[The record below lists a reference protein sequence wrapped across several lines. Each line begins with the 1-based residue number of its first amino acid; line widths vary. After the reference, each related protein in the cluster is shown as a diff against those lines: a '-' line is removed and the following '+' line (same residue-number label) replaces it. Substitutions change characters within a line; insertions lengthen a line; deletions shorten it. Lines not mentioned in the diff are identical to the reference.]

1 MPKRAAWIGLGIA
14 SALACASAT
23 PLARPDAT
31 QQAFAFRQLVAIAQ
45 LDDESARRAAEDAL
59 VDVLVTQPAAVR
71 GLQVVASYTLY
82 SARELDDAALLRAH
96 LEAAGFD
103 GAVELRRVSGE
114 ERACCGHDRIVRIE
128 ASIYSVS
135 REAPLWSGVSGTLG
149 PDDALERV
157 DELAHA
163 VVAELARLGVR

>member
-14 SALACASAT
+14 SALACASAPPLTRPAAT
-23 PLARPDAT
+23 P
-31 QQAFAFRQLVAIAQ
+31 QAFCFRQLIAIAQ

-71 GLQVVASYTLY
+71 GLQVVASYTLF
-82 SARELDDAALLRAH
+82 SDRELEDAALLRAQ

-103 GAVELRRVSGE
+103 GAVVLRRVS
-114 ERACCGHDRIVRIE
+114 DDRIE

-149 PDDALERV
+149 PDDARERV

-163 VVAELARLGVR
+163 

>member
-1 MPKRAAWIGLGIA
+1 MQRAAWIGLGVA

-23 PLARPDAT
+23 PLTGPGTA
-31 QQAFAFRQLVAIAQ
+31 QQPLAFRHLIVVAQ

-59 VDVLVTQPAAVR
+59 VDVLVLQPARVR
-71 GLQVVASYTLY
+71 GLQVVASYTLF
-82 SARELDDAALLRAH
+82 SADQLDQAAALRAQ

-103 GAVELRRVSGE
+103 GAVVLRRVSDE
-114 ERACCGHDRIVRIE
+114 EPACCGQGRIVRIE

-149 PDDALERV
+149 RDDARERV

-163 VVAELARLGVR
+163 VVAELARLRLR